1 MSKSFDVNITDQF
14 FPQTPQEEPQPEP
27 EVNDTKKRVFSIR
40 ATQQDISCWKAY
52 AVATKQTT
60 GALITAAVTEY
71 MENHALTDEQQAIFD
86 YFVK

>member
-14 FPQTPQEEPQPEP
+14 FPQTLQEEPQTEP
-27 EVNDTKKRVFSIR
+27 EVTDTKKRVFSIR

-60 GALITAAVTEY
+60 GALITAAVQEF
-71 MENHALTDEQQAIFD
+71 MKNHSLTDEQQAVYDF
-86 YFVK
+86 YAK